1 MSITVND
8 ILTTATDSVNII
20 NEINGLSSIDGTNM
34 TQPEL
39 NEIIQSNV
47 THLETVLAYAPIDEQ
62 DNTPDVAGSSVDK
75 TSYTTAIATGKSYIE
90 NNS

>member
-1 MSITVND
+1 MEQTVTSI
-8 ILTTATDSVNII
+8 LKAATDSVNLI

-39 NEIIQSNV
+39 NEMVQSNV

-62 DNTPDVAGSSVDK
+62 DNMPDVAGSSVDK
-75 TSYTTAIATGKSYIE
+75 TSYTTAIATGKSYIV